1 MLASVGKGLRWL
13 GGSVGSRWMYLR
25 VAYWLLANCDKDLWW
40 VTGRIGKWWLR
51 IVKRVLAN
59 DGRGLAC
66 GG

>member
-1 MLASVGKGLRWL
+1 
-13 GGSVGSRWMYLR
+13 MYLR

-40 VTGRIGKWWLR
+40 VTGCIGKWWLR

-59 DGRGLAC
+59 GGRGLAC

>member
-1 MLASVGKGLRWL
+1 
-13 GGSVGSRWMYLR
+13 MYLR

-40 VTGRIGKWWLR
+40 VTGCIGKWWLR